1 MATKSSL
8 AGLMAQAKK
17 NEQTFHKEIKEEVN
31 KDTENTV
38 TSVSENENAATPKE
52 GKGEETKAQKK
63 STTISEP
70 AKNSFGELVESKKI
84 ETKELELIRIPRN
97 LHGVVKKL
105 AEAYN
110 ISMTVVV
117 SLILDEYLNTHK
129 KEINDIISDLLK
141 KNLL

>member
-1 MATKSSL
+1 MRT
-8 AGLMAQAKK
+8 
-17 NEQTFHKEIKEEVN
+17 EI
-31 KDTENTV
+31 
-38 TSVSENENAATPKE
+38 P
-52 GKGEETKAQKK
+52 G
-63 STTISEP
+63 
-70 AKNSFGELVESKKI
+70 
-84 ETKELELIRIPRN
+84 
-97 LHGVVKKL
+97 L